1 VLPAS
6 RAADTLAALQMSKL
20 TAGPFVAWVLL
31 VGLTVDLFVGC
42 KKGPP
47 PRDPELARR
56 VAVRHAD
63 LAAESYEAAAAAA
76 RDLQR
81 ATDAFVAAPSEAGLE
96 AARRAWRA
104 ARVPYTRTEA
114 FRFYGGPIDAVEPL
128 VNAWPVDESYI
139 DSLVGDKGEALTPE
153 RLAKLNEREGE
164 KNISVGFHAIEYL
177 LWGQDLSDDGPGR
190 RPAADFGDGAPGAA
204 RRREYLR
211 VSTALLA
218 RHLEGVADA
227 WRPGRGD
234 NYRASFLRRGPSEA
248 AALILKGLGTL
259 TGPELTGERITVAI
273 ETKDQENE
281 HSCFSDN
288 TLADLVGDLEGL
300 RAVYLG
306 GASGPGLRALIAE
319 VRPDVAARLE
329 AALDASLA
337 AARAVPPPFDRA
349 IVGGEGDAGRR
360 ALRGL
365 VTALSAQ
372 TAALGEAAAALGLG
386 LGGSS

>member
-1 VLPAS
+1 
-6 RAADTLAALQMSKL
+6 MSKL
-20 TAGPFVAWVLL
+20 TASMVVAWVLL
-31 VGLTVDLFVGC
+31 VGLLGGC
-42 KKGPP
+42 KKGLP
-47 PRDPELARR
+47 PRDPELSRR
-56 VAVRHAD
+56 VAVRHAE
-63 LAAESYEAAAAAA
+63 LAAESYGAAVTAA
-76 RDLQR
+76 RELQR

-139 DSLVGDKGEALTPE
+139 DSIVDSKAGEAGEALTAE
-153 RLAKLNEREGE
+153 QLAKLNEREGE

-177 LWGQDLSDDGPGR
+177 LWGQDVSDDGPGR
-190 RPAADFGDGAPGAA
+190 RPAADFGDGAPGFA

-211 VSTALLA
+211 VSTALLV

-227 WRPGRGD
+227 WRVGRGD
-234 NYRASFLRRGPSEA
+234 NYRAAFLRRSPNEA
-248 AALILKGLGTL
+248 AALILEGLGTL

-300 RAVYLG
+300 RAVFLG

-319 VRPDVAARLE
+319 VRPDVATRLE

-360 ALRGL
+360 ALRAL
-365 VTALSAQ
+365 VTALGAQ
-372 TAALGEAAAALGLG
+372 TAALGEASAALGLG

>member
-1 VLPAS
+1 
-6 RAADTLAALQMSKL
+6 MSKS
-20 TAGPFVAWVLL
+20 TASKLVAWGLFLGLGLL
-31 VGLTVDLFVGC
+31 AGC
-42 KKGPP
+42 KKAPP

-63 LAAESYEAAAAAA
+63 LAVESYGAAAAAA
-76 RDLQR
+76 RELQF
-81 ATDAFVAAPSEAGLE
+81 AADAFVAAPSEERLE

-139 DSLVGDKGEALTPE
+139 DAIVSDAGEALTAE

-177 LWGQDLSDDGPGR
+177 LWGQDVSDDGPGR
-190 RPAADFGDGAPGAA
+190 RPAADFAGVAPAAA
-204 RRREYLR
+204 RRREYLLA
-211 VSTALLA
+211 STGLLV

-227 WRPGRGD
+227 WRAGKGD
-234 NYRASFLRRGPSEA
+234 NYRAGFLRRSPNEA

-259 TGPELTGERITVAI
+259 TGPELTGERITVAL

-306 GASGPGLRALIAE
+306 GTSGPGLRALVAE
-319 VRPDVAARLE
+319 ARPELAARLE

-337 AARAVPPPFDRA
+337 AGRAVPPPFDRA
-349 IVGGEGDAGRR
+349 IVGGEDDSGRR
-360 ALRGL
+360 ALRAL
-365 VTALSAQ
+365 VGALGAQ

-386 LGGSS
+386 LGSSS